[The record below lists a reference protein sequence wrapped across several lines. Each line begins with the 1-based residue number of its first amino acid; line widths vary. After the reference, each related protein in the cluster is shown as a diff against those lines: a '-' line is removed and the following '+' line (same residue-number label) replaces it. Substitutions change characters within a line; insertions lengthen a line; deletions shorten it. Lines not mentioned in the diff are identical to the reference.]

1 MTLTRLLVLAFVFFL
16 GAIVWL
22 RECGTNGDVKGVMD
36 VKTAQEVKSRTRTRL
51 QTKTARGQGLA
62 LRPL

>member
-22 RECGTNGDVKGVMD
+22 RECGTNGDVKGV
-36 VKTAQEVKSRTRTRL
+36 VNVITAEEVKSRTRTRP
-51 QTKTARGQGLA
+51 QTKTTPG